1 MRATGQFVRLI
12 RLGHDSTAIKL
23 AQTVSNPAETEARS
37 ALRILMPSI
46 VDHAI
51 DCNGASTVTR
61 GLVKMLSSAPL
72 SAQID
77 SVPVKS
83 PPLRWRQAVRA
94 ASVIRAAASSLPAK
108 ATYVCSQ
115 QFQLRIQERLQQN
128 QFHLVIINGGDLLWL
143 LKYLP
148 PSVPRIVIA
157 HNVEH
162 QLFEAQIRTLRR
174 LPRLLRRFL
183 DYDCRRF
190 EQFEMQGL
198 WQAQNVLFLSHEDA
212 VFVRKNY
219 PELNTLVVPPVFDCS
234 VKDRSR
240 CPGEVL
246 EIGFVAN
253 MGWWPNQESLHWVL
267 QSILP
272 GVTTKIRL
280 HLFGEYSERAP
291 YHPWV
296 VKHGVVADLDRIWS
310 ECDFVICPILS
321 GGGVSVKFVEAVYN
335 RIPLL
340 ATHRAARGL
349 CLDHDPAIVLL
360 DQQEEWVAFFNS
372 PAARA
377 LAAKRISAKV
387 AGTFAMENHAK
398 ALQKFVQG
406 VLFRSRGIGRSG
418 PFPLGSPG

>member
-1 MRATGQFVRLI
+1 VRLI
-12 RLGHDSTAIKL
+12 RQKRDSIAIKL
-23 AQTVSNPAETEARS
+23 AQTASSPAENEACS

-46 VDHAI
+46 VDHAT

-61 GLVKMLSSAPL
+61 GLVKMLASAPL
-72 SAQID
+72 SAQVE
-77 SVPVKS
+77 SVPVKNPS
-83 PPLRWRQAVRA
+83 PRWRQLVRA
-94 ASVIRAAASSLPAK
+94 ASFIRAAASSLPAK
-108 ATYVCSQ
+108 ATYVYSQ

-157 HNVEH
+157 HNIEH
-162 QLFEAQIRTLRR
+162 QLFQSQIRTLRR

-183 DYDCRRF
+183 DHDCRRF
-190 EQFEMQGL
+190 EQFEMHGL
-198 WQAQNVLFLSHEDA
+198 CQAQNVLFLSHEDA

-219 PELNTLVVPPVFDCS
+219 TELNILVVPPVFDYS

-253 MGWWPNQESLHWVL
+253 MGWWPNQEGLQWVL
-267 QSILP
+267 KSILP
-272 GVTTKIRL
+272 GVTTKMRL
-280 HLFGEYSERAP
+280 HLFGVYSERAP
-291 YHPWV
+291 DHPCV
-296 VKHGVVADLDRIWS
+296 VKHGMVGDLDRIWS
-310 ECDFVICPILS
+310 QCDFVICPVLS
-321 GGGVSVKFVEAVYN
+321 GGGISLKFVEAVYN

-340 ATHRAARGL
+340 ATCRAARGL

-360 DQQEEWVAFFNS
+360 DHQEEWVAFLNS

-377 LAAKRISAKV
+377 LAAQRISAKV

-398 ALQKFVQG
+398 ALQEFVQG
-406 VLFRSRGIGRSG
+406 VLFGSRGIGRSG
-418 PFPLGSPG
+418 PLS